1 MQQADRHDTRPLEF
15 TQGRN
20 SDSLYAV
27 ADILTL
33 ISELV
38 ACRNPEGEIVLS
50 LGGAAGLNQILGAAI
65 WRLQEIADVD
75 AVKST
80 QDRNTTREEYQ
91 RGFGEGI
98 AEGRRQMEEK
108 HELLK
113 RLRDIV
119 GSLPSKGEPADAN
132 HASHAP
138 EPRLTEP
145 ATEDADE
152 NSLPATA
159 RA

>member
-1 MQQADRHDTRPLEF
+1 MQQAVKHDTRTLEF

-20 SDSLYAV
+20 GDTLYAV
-27 ADILTL
+27 ADVLTL
-33 ISELV
+33 INDLV
-38 ACRNPEGEIVLS
+38 ACRDSEGEIVLS

-65 WRLQEIADVD
+65 WRLQGIADVD
-75 AVKST
+75 AAKST
-80 QDRNTTREEYQ
+80 QDRNATREEYQ

-113 RLRDIV
+113 RVRDIV
-119 GSLPSKGEPADAN
+119 GSLPSKDESTDAN

-145 ATEDADE
+145 AAGDVGED
-152 NSLPATA
+152 SLPATA

>member
-1 MQQADRHDTRPLEF
+1 MQQANKHDTRTLEF

-20 SDSLYAV
+20 GDSLYAV
-27 ADILTL
+27 ADVLTM
-33 ISELV
+33 INELV
-38 ACRNPEGEIVLS
+38 ACRDPEGKIVLS
-50 LGGAAGLNQILGAAI
+50 LGGAAGLNQILKAAS
-65 WRLQEIADVD
+65 WRLQEIADVE
-75 AVKST
+75 AIKSAH
-80 QDRNTTREEYQ
+80 DCDSTREEYQ

-113 RLRDIV
+113 RVRDIV

-145 ATEDADE
+145 ATEDAGE